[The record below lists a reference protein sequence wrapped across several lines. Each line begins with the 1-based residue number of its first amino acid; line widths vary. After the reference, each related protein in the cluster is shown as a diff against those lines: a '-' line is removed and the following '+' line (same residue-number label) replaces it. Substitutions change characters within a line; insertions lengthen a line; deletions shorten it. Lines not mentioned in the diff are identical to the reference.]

1 MNLCTCCFDEV
12 TGTPCGCEEQHEQDP
27 NIMTEA
33 RAYLNGQHEMQEAEQ
48 WSFHCFACGR
58 PTYGTAYYYND

>member
-12 TGTPCGCEEQHEQDP
+12 TGIWCGCEYEHEQDGSA
-27 NIMTEA
+27 IQDA
-33 RAYLNGQHEMQEAEQ
+33 RDYLSGPREMQIAES